1 MTGRYGPGVAPS
13 VGRLIQELN
22 KLPGIGPKSAQRL
35 TYHIVRLS
43 DEEARALAD
52 AIMAIKDTTLFCS
65 RCQNI
70 ADHDP
75 CDICGNPNRDTSQIC
90 VVEEP
95 LDALTIERARF
106 FRGLYH
112 VLHGVISP
120 MNGVGPE
127 DLKIKD
133 LLTRL
138 RSEDVKEVILATNP
152 TLEGESTAI
161 YIRRQIEPLGIRVT
175 HLARGLPMGGDLEY
189 ADETTLSHA
198 FQGRQEF

>member
-1 MTGRYGPGVAPS
+1 M
-13 VGRLIQELN
+13 GRLIQELN

-35 TYHIVRLS
+35 TYHIVRIPE
-43 DEEARALAD
+43 EEARALAE
-52 AIMAIKDTTLFCS
+52 AIRAIKETTLFCS

-70 ADHDP
+70 ADQDP
-75 CDICGNPNRDTSQIC
+75 CDICSNANRDSSQIC

-95 LDALTIERARF
+95 LDAMTIERAGCY
-106 FRGLYH
+106 RGLYH

-127 DLKIKD
+127 DLKIRE
-133 LLTRL
+133 LLARL
-138 RSEDVKEVILATNP
+138 REEDVKEVILATNP

-161 YIRRQIEPLGIRVT
+161 YIRRQVEPLGIKIT

-189 ADETTLSHA
+189 ADETTLSRA

>member
-1 MTGRYGPGVAPS
+1 MDINPSTTTGS
-13 VGRLIQELN
+13 VNKLIQELS

-35 TYHIVRLS
+35 TYHIVRIPE
-43 DEEARALAD
+43 EEARALAE
-52 AIMAIKDTTLFCS
+52 AIRAIKETTLFCS

-70 ADHDP
+70 ADQDP
-75 CDICGNPNRDTSQIC
+75 CDICSNANRDSSQIC

-95 LDALTIERARF
+95 LDAMTIERAGCY
-106 FRGLYH
+106 RGLYH

-127 DLKIKD
+127 DLKIRE
-133 LLTRL
+133 LLARL
-138 RSEDVKEVILATNP
+138 REEDVKEVILATNP

-161 YIRRQIEPLGIRVT
+161 YIRRQVEPLGIKIT

-189 ADETTLSHA
+189 ADETTLSRA